1 MAAATVAPGKDP
13 AGAGMDGAPESL
25 LVLACAI
32 AAVSCA
38 GAGIVTAPA

>member
-1 MAAATVAPGKDP
+1 MAVAAVAPGKDP

-25 LVLACAI
+25 LVLACSI
-32 AAVSCA
+32 AAVSRA